1 MSRALARFDP
11 AEFFVPIGVGLSAA
25 MLGGLAGFE
34 PKLAVGAAFGIA
46 FALLTLANLPAGVV
60 AFTLVMFLE
69 LSPVAG
75 GSALSFTKLAGAIL
89 LISWIASF
97 TTREHG
103 RDTIWNLHPILSFAI
118 VGLCAWVGL
127 SFIWAEKPSVV
138 PAETLRLLLTAIL
151 FLILFEAIRTPKQ
164 IRMVLGAFVIGATFA
179 ALYGVVVQPDAS
191 QFAYAAG
198 SSGLNRIAGTVGDP
212 NVLAATLAAGLMIS
226 IAMAFS
232 KGRSS
237 IVRALCLLAAVLCL
251 AGVFLTG
258 SRGGLVA
265 LAGAVLAAIA
275 LAPRH
280 RALAAFV
287 GVMIAIAGTYYYAD
301 LAPQAARDRL
311 SLADGGTG
319 RTDIWKVGWR
329 MIEDKPITGAG
340 AANFQISSIHYLL
353 AEPGALKDDTYV
365 ADKPAVAH
373 NAYIH
378 VLAEFGIPGLAF
390 FLTIVIGS
398 IAAAYRAAKEFGRRG
413 DPGMELIAASVAVAL
428 VALLAA
434 DFFVS
439 EQFNKQLWLLMALCP
454 AMLAVARRGTT
465 VEA

>member
-11 AEFFVPIGVGLSAA
+11 AEFFVPVGVALSAVV
-25 MLGGLAGFE
+25 LGALAGIE
-34 PKLAVGAAFGIA
+34 PKLAVGAALGIA
-46 FALLTLANLPAGVV
+46 FALITLANLSIGVA
-60 AFTLVMFLE
+60 AFTLVMFFE

-97 TTREHG
+97 TSREHG
-103 RDTIWNLHPILSFAI
+103 RNTLWNRHPILTFALI
-118 VGLCAWVGL
+118 AMCTWVGL
-127 SFIWAEKPSVV
+127 SFVWAERPQAV
-138 PAETLRLLLTAIL
+138 PAEILRLLLTAIL
-151 FLILFEAIRTPKQ
+151 FLILYEAIRTPKQ
-164 IRMVLGAFVIGATFA
+164 IRMVLGAFIAGSTFA
-179 ALYGVVVQPDAS
+179 AVYGVVATPDAS

-198 SSGLNRIAGTVGDP
+198 SEGLNRIAGTVGDP
-212 NVLAATLAAGLMIS
+212 NVLAATLAAGLMLS
-226 IAMAFS
+226 VAMGFS

-237 IVRALCLLAAVLCL
+237 FVRVLCFVAAVLCL

-265 LAGAVLAAIA
+265 LAGAVLAAIM

-287 GVMIAIAGTYYYAD
+287 GIMIALSATYYYAD

-319 RTDIWKVGWR
+319 RTDTWKVGWR
-329 MIEDKPITGAG
+329 MIKDKPVTGVG
-340 AANFQISSIHYLL
+340 AANFQVSSIHYLL
-353 AEPGALKDDTYV
+353 VEPGALQDDTYV

-373 NAYIH
+373 NAFIQ
-378 VLAEFGIPGLAF
+378 VLAEYGIPGLTF
-390 FLTIVIGS
+390 FLMIVIGS
-398 IAAAYRAAKEFGRRG
+398 IAAAYRAAKEFGKRG

-434 DFFVS
+434 DLFVS
-439 EQFNKQLWLLMALCP
+439 EHFNKQLWLLMALCP
-454 AMLAVARRGTT
+454 AMLAVARGQTT
-465 VEA
+465 PD

>member
-25 MLGGLAGFE
+25 TLGGLAGVE
-34 PKLAVGAAFGIA
+34 PKLAVGAALGIA
-46 FALLTLANLPAGVV
+46 FALITLANLSIGVA
-60 AFTLVMFLE
+60 AFTLVMFFE

-89 LISWIASF
+89 VLSWIASF
-97 TTREHG
+97 TSRVHG
-103 RDTIWNLHPILSFAI
+103 RNTLWNRHPILSFSIIAF
-118 VGLCAWVGL
+118 CAWVTL
-127 SFIWAEKPSVV
+127 SFVWAEKPSVV
-138 PAETLRLLLTAIL
+138 PAESLRLLLTAAL
-151 FLILFEAIRTPKQ
+151 FLILYEAIRTPQ
-164 IRMVLGAFVIGATFA
+164 HIRMVLGAFIAGATFA
-179 ALYGVVVQPDAS
+179 ALYGVVAQPDAS

-198 SSGLNRIAGTVGDP
+198 SEGLNRIAGTVGDP

-226 IAMAFS
+226 VAMGAAQ
-232 KGRSS
+232 GRSS
-237 IVRALCLLAAVLCL
+237 IVRVLCFSAALLCL

-265 LAGAVLAAIA
+265 LAGAVIAAIA

-280 RALAAFV
+280 RALALLV
-287 GVMIAIAGTYYYAD
+287 GIMISVAGTYYYAD
-301 LAPQAARDRL
+301 IAPQAARDRL

-329 MIEDKPITGAG
+329 MIEDKPLTGVG

-373 NAYIH
+373 NAFIN
-378 VLAEFGIPGLAF
+378 VLAEYGIPGLVF
-390 FLTIVIGS
+390 FMMIVIGS
-398 IAAAYRAAKEFGRRG
+398 IAAAYRAAKEFGRRS
-413 DPGMELIAASVAVAL
+413 DPGMELIAVSVAVAL

-434 DFFVS
+434 DMFVS
-439 EQFNKQLWLLMALCP
+439 EHFNKQLWLLMAMCP
-454 AMLAVARRGTT
+454 AMLAVARGQTT
-465 VEA
+465 ED